1 MKKLKPEIYLKIQ
14 QNTALKR
21 KLAELLGTTLKS
33 IYFFAYRKGDVL
45 ENYYV
50 VKLLS
55 NELNIKEDELFN

>member
-14 QNTALKR
+14 QNTDLKR
-21 KLAELLGTTLKS
+21 KLAELLGTTSKR
-33 IYFFAYRKGDVL
+33 IYFFAYRKADVL

-50 VKLLS
+50 IKLLS